1 MAGFAAPTR
10 KLPDVTPQKPIQ
22 GQQIGASV
30 PQLTPGGTWQQTQWS
45 LNTPPTQTPVPEGGG
60 YGAGPSPYAPGPSS
74 TATASAGPGATMQA
88 PAPLDQNSILNILKG
103 LKGEATPDAPA
114 RVGAPSP
121 VAQAPSQSLA
131 FARYKDQSGAIGNA
145 ALRALKDQMTERG
158 LGDSGIEAQLSG
170 NILGQ
175 VARGQGDAAF
185 QQQLAAEQQ
194 GWQAK
199 QQGYQGDISQ
209 RGQDIGLQEAGINNM
224 TALAPTVLRLLS
236 SARY

>member
-1 MAGFAAPTR
+1 MAGLTVPGQRLPPT
-10 KLPDVTPQKPIQ
+10 TPTKPIQ

-30 PQLTPGGTWQQTQWS
+30 PQLTPNGTWQQTNWAI
-45 LNTPPTQTPVPEGGG
+45 NAPNPQTPLPEAGGG
-60 YGAGPSPYAPGPSS
+60 YGGTPYGGGGGGSS
-74 TATASAGPGATMQA
+74 TAIASAPQPQAQPGPA
-88 PAPLDQNSILNILKG
+88 LDQNSVLDILKN

-114 RVGAPSP
+114 RVGAPTP
-121 VAQAPSQSLA
+121 VAQPPSQSLA
-131 FARYKDQSGAIGNA
+131 FARYKDQSGSIGNA
-145 ALRALKDQMTERG
+145 AMRALKDQMSERG

-199 QQGYQGDISQ
+199 QAGYQGDISQ
-209 RGQDIGLQEAGINNM
+209 RGQDIGLQEAGISNM